1 MYLSVGIHVNAIT
14 ATVYYYDPHKSAFE
28 SHTISLSQE
37 GWSAWQASLG
47 RTETGTLALGEGLG
61 LTGSVLGQESLT
73 LALAE
78 ISGFPTLGLDP
89 PTILALEGS
98 FLQASLASPETPL
111 LTGLEALD
119 LSAVLS
125 DSELPLLSGA
135 EAGGLSLQSL
145 FTASLSAAEDPRLSL
160 PGGESSTLSLAD
172 SSSLVLPGLETA
184 RIEEDIF
191 LRVLPFLRNAFVRLR
206 LLPQR
211 VSLIARSP
219 AVSLSFLATP
229 LLRRNGMQV
238 FRRAIT
244 KFQAVFTS
252 ERGERYDPET
262 VLVKVLPPSGT
273 VQTLTPVRVG
283 VGIYE
288 AQVEFSQNGVWTVR
302 VEGEGPFR
310 AVVEERVE
318 VTGDL

>member
-1 MYLSVGIHVNAIT
+1 MVS
-14 ATVYYYDPHKSAFE
+14 S
-28 SHTISLSQE
+28 
-37 GWSAWQASLG
+37 
-47 RTETGTLALGEGLG
+47 
-61 LTGSVLGQESLT
+61 QESLV
-73 LALAE
+73 LSLFE
-78 ISGFPTLGLDP
+78 SVGFPTLALDP
-89 PTILALEGS
+89 PTISALEGV
-98 FLQASLASPETPL
+98 FLQALTSQTETGL
-111 LTGLEALD
+111 LTGLEATV
-119 LSAVLS
+119 LSAQLS
-125 DSELPLLSGA
+125 DSELTLLSGA
-135 EAGGLSLQSL
+135 EESMFFFQSFL
-145 FTASLSAAEDPRLSL
+145 TALLTGSEDMVLRL
-160 PGGESSTLSLAD
+160 PGSESHPLFLTD

-191 LRVLPFLRNAFVRLR
+191 LRVFPFLRNAFVRLR
-206 LLPQR
+206 LLPQQ

-302 VEGEGPFR
+302 VEGEGPLR